1 MNGVIKRSNGE
12 VEMRPNS
19 EFRRELNNFHRRMS
33 KPKFFTMFRK
43 NDASG
48 FSGTGRVLDG
58 VIFHT
63 GIVVVCWR
71 SRVSSVCVYE
81 SFEHFKAIHVNAHQ
95 FNKSNIV
102 WLE

>member
-1 MNGVIKRSNGE
+1 MDQVFKRSNGE
-12 VEMRPNS
+12 IEVRPTGQ
-19 EFRRELNNFHRRMS
+19 FGHALNYWQKRMA

-43 NDASG
+43 NDESG
-48 FSGTGRVLDG
+48 VSGAGRVLDG

-71 SRVSSVCVYE
+71 TRVSSVCVYD
-81 SFEHFKAIHVNAHQ
+81 SFDHFKAIHIDAHPM
-95 FNKSNIV
+95 NKSNIV